1 LSESSY
7 DFFVIGG
14 GSGGV
19 RAARMAAAA
28 GARVALA
35 EESLLG
41 GTCVNAGCIP
51 KKLLVY
57 AAGFRDD
64 FEDAAG
70 FGWSV
75 GKPSFSWQTLIDNN
89 TRAIARLNAVYRG
102 LLTEA
107 GVELVET
114 RARFTAPH
122 TLAAG
127 DREITADHILVAT
140 GGRPFRLEFPGWELA
155 VTSDHMFHL
164 ERPPQRLVIVG
175 GGYIAAEFAA
185 ITNGLGSQVTQLYRG
200 ELFLR
205 GFDRELRIALGDAMR
220 ARGIDLRFGAD
231 VARLE
236 RAGTGGE
243 LRLTLLDG
251 STLDADAVLLAAG
264 RVPATADMGLERA
277 GIALDPTGAITIDA
291 HCRTT
296 VPHVFA
302 IGDCA
307 GRSRSLDLTPIAIA
321 EGMAVVATVFQGR
334 PTAIDYAHVP
344 TAVFSDP
351 CLATVGLTEEE
362 ARQRFATID
371 VYRSSFLPLKN
382 TLSGRRER
390 TLVKLVVDGGS
401 DRVVGAHMLGPHAA
415 EIVQGL
421 AIALTAGAT
430 KAQFDAT
437 LAIHPTAAEEFV
449 TLRTRAEP

>member
-1 LSESSY
+1 VDDSHY

-35 EESLLG
+35 EESRLG

-75 GKPSFSWQTLIDNN
+75 GERAFSWRTLIENKD
-89 TRAIARLNAVYRG
+89 REIARLNAVYRR
-102 LLTEA
+102 LLTES
-107 GVELVET
+107 GVELFTT
-114 RARFTAPH
+114 RARFTDPH
-122 TLAAG
+122 TIAAG
-127 DREITADHILVAT
+127 DRVLTADHVLVAT
-140 GGRPFRLEFPGWELA
+140 GGRAFRLEFPGWELA
-155 VTSDHMFHL
+155 ITSDHMFHL
-164 ERPPQRLVIVG
+164 ERQPERIVIVG

-185 ITNGLGSQVTQLYRG
+185 ITNGLGSRVVQIYRG

-205 GFDRELRIALGDAMR
+205 GFDREVRAALADAMR

-236 RAGTGGE
+236 RAGGA
-243 LRLTLLDG
+243 LRLTLLDD
-251 STLDADAVLLAAG
+251 STVDADAVLIAAG
-264 RVPATADMGLERA
+264 RYPSTADLGLELA
-277 GIALDPTGAITIDA
+277 GVALDPTGAIVVDA

-296 VPHVFA
+296 APHVFS

-307 GRSRSLDLTPIAIA
+307 GRSRAMDLTPVAIA
-321 EGMAVVATVFQGR
+321 EAMAVVATVFHGR
-334 PTAIDYAHVP
+334 PTALDYLNVP

-362 ARQRFATID
+362 ARERFATVH
-371 VYRSSFLPLKN
+371 VYRSSFLPLRN

-390 TLVKLVVDGGS
+390 TLVKLLVDAAS

-415 EIVQGL
+415 EIVQGI

-449 TLRTRAEP
+449 TMRARAES